1 MIGNFEEISLEGFQ
15 IVKSETFTHM
25 PRKGE
30 PSCSI
35 WPNRLSFN
43 KLSLQVLNN
52 CEYVRMEV
60 HPYEKKMLVIPVTSK
75 DKDAIRWVKGQ
86 HELNIRYFESRRFGD
101 DVYGAWGLDETLNY
115 RAPGHLVTSNGKVML
130 MFDFAKAES
139 WKTKEWKK

>member
-1 MIGNFEEISLEGFQ
+1 MIGAFEEITLEGFQ
-15 IVKSETFTHM
+15 IVNSNMFMHL

-30 PSCSI
+30 PSCSL

-60 HPYEKKMLVIPVTSK
+60 NPTSKKLLVIPVASK

-86 HELNIRYFESRRFGD
+86 HELNIRYFESKRFGD
-101 DVYGAWGLDETLNY
+101 TVYEAWGLDNRLNY
-115 RAPGHLVTSNGKVML
+115 RAPGHLVSSNGKVML
-130 MFDFAKAES
+130 LFDFSQAET
-139 WKTKEWKK
+139 WKTKENN